1 MTWQKVDGAEGY
13 SIYFEEQVSGKT
25 GAVDCGAETAFQ
37 LPMPPGAKFQ
47 FCVQAHRWGGVSPCS
62 ALVVPGS

>member
-1 MTWQKVDGAEGY
+1 MTWRPVDGAEGY
-13 SIYFEEQVSGKT
+13 SIYFEEQISGKT

-37 LPMPPGAKFQ
+37 LPMPPGAKFR

-62 ALVVPGS
+62 ALVVPGG